1 MKPPWAS
8 FSELSCRLLLWQ
20 RQPLKVELGRG
31 MVRPSCLGLRAV
43 CRRGSAWLTL
53 AHISDLHT
61 ELRRRVRH
69 GVEQLLLSL
78 LLLQEAGLNLENQK
92 DHKVLKIFYQS
103 TLDIL
108 RSENGL

>member
-1 MKPPWAS
+1 MGFLFRTELQAAPVAAAAPEGGTGPRDGASLLGAACSMPPWQ
-8 FSELSCRLLLWQ
+8 CI
-20 RQPLKVELGRG
+20 
-31 MVRPSCLGLRAV
+31 
-43 CRRGSAWLTL
+43 
-53 AHISDLHT
+53 AHISDLQT